1 MTTSGSSSSIIS
13 GSLPS
18 TSATSNL
25 SRQEWDSLRKDARK
39 LEGELDVKLASFA
52 QLCATYRPGSQ
63 SAASQSPGQPSPEQ
77 VLRTRSAEI
86 EASLQR
92 LSEVNERLR
101 GAIGSGD
108 GRGHMVARH
117 RDILGEFAAEARR
130 LSATVGA
137 ARDRAE
143 LLLGGKAGEQTPL
156 LGVQVSQQ

>member
-1 MTTSGSSSSIIS
+1 MDNSNSSSAT
-13 GSLPS
+13 GALPS
-18 TSATSNL
+18 TSSTSQL
-25 SRQEWDSLRKDARK
+25 SRQDWDSLRKEARK

-52 QLCATYRPGSQ
+52 QLCAAYRPGSQ
-63 SAASQSPGQPSPEQ
+63 TTSQSPGQPSPEQ

-86 EASLQR
+86 EVSLQR
-92 LSEVNERLR
+92 LSEVNERLG

-130 LSATVGA
+130 LNATVGA

-156 LGVQVSQQ
+156 LGVQVSHH